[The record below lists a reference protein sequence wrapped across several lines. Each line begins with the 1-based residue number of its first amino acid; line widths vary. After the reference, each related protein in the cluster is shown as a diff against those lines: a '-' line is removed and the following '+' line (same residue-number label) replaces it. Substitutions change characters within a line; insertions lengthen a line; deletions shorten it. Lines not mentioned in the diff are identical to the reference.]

1 VEDAASVE
9 AAVDSAASSPLDPP
23 VAVASGRPVDPSPVV
38 VALDRPEELLL
49 AVDDTPIVVDLPSS
63 TTKIPDPEGSAE
75 YTTPDTVT
83 ASPPADGKAVPP
95 MMYGESPVPEPEMP
109 CSMYVANSSEPST
122 TTPNPEGKAEYTTP
136 ETVAAGP
143 PAMTVMLPSST

>member
-1 VEDAASVE
+1 
-9 AAVDSAASSPLDPP
+9 VDLSL
-23 VAVASGRPVDPSPVV
+23 VV
-38 VALDRPEELLL
+38 VVLDCLVELPLV
-49 AVDDTPIVVDLPSS
+49 ADDNPIVVDLPSS
-63 TTKIPDPEGSAE
+63 TTKTPDPEGSAE

-122 TTPNPEGKAEYTTP
+122 TTPKPEGKAEYTTP

-143 PAMTVMLPSST
+143 PAMTMMLLSST